1 MVKKLYLA
9 IIIFLTFSN
18 TTLAND
24 DIGYKYY
31 EKGLYEKAF
40 NIWSK
45 EIRKGNKEAMYNMG
59 LLYYF
64 GKGVDKD
71 LKKAF
76 EYCEKAAFKGSA
88 RAQNNLAF
96 MYIKGIGIKK
106 SYISAYAWSLIAIK
120 NGYNSYGIRDDS
132 RINLTPAMLSDANRL
147 STRIDKEIQDE

>member
-1 MVKKLYLA
+1 MVKRLYLA
-9 IIIFLTFSN
+9 IIIFLIFSN
-18 TTLAND
+18 LILASD

-31 EKGLYEKAF
+31 EKGLYEKAYST
-40 NIWSK
+40 WSK
-45 EIRKGNKEAMYNMG
+45 EIKKGNKEAMYNMG

-96 MYIKGIGIKK
+96 MYMKGMGIKK
-106 SYISAYAWSLIAIK
+106 SYVSAYAWSLIAIK
-120 NGYNSYGIRDDS
+120 NGYNSYGIRDDAS
-132 RINLTPAMLSDANRL
+132 INLTPSMLSDANRL
-147 STRIDKEIQDE
+147 STRIYKEIQDE